1 MLKLLHFKETLQ
13 NDMTF
18 FQNLK
23 ILEFATV
30 LAGPAVGAFFAELG
44 AQVIKIEPPGGD
56 VTRHWRLPTETTHS
70 DTPAYFC
77 AVNWGKQSVVIDLK
91 TLQGQEQARELCRTA
106 DVVICNFK
114 PGAARRLGL
123 SYEALQAENPSM
135 IYAHLSGYG
144 SENPRAGYDAI
155 VQAESG
161 FMYLNGQEGS
171 PPNKMPVAL
180 IDLLAAHQLKEAIL
194 VALLNQT
201 QTQHGALIEVSL
213 LQTALSSLAN
223 QATNWLMAAH
233 APQKMGTEHPN
244 IVPYGHLAK
253 TQDGSTLLLGV
264 GTDTQFQSLCQLLGM
279 PELAHD
285 SRFQTN
291 AARVQHR
298 EILRPLIN
306 TAFLSQTEEP
316 LLSRMHAHNIPV
328 GKIHSI
334 PEALALPEAQDLLL
348 EVAHFKGVRTVAFDI
363 RGQSRVKLSP
373 PPRLGEHTDVVLG
386 G

>member
-1 MLKLLHFKETLQ
+1 
-13 NDMTF
+13 MTF

-44 AQVIKIEPPGGD
+44 AQVIKVEPPGGD
-56 VTRHWRLPTETTHS
+56 VTRHWRLPTESPNS

-77 AVNWGKQSVVIDLK
+77 AVNWGKQSVVLDLK
-91 TLQGQEQARELCRTA
+91 TPQGQAQARELCRDA
-106 DVVICNFK
+106 DVVVCNFK

-123 SYEALQAENPSM
+123 NYEALQPLNPTL

-144 SENPRAGYDAI
+144 SDNPRAGYDAI

-194 VALLNQT
+194 VALLNHTLT
-201 QTQHGALIEVSL
+201 QQGALIEVSL

-244 IVPYGHLAK
+244 IVPYGHLAQ
-253 TQDGSTLLLGV
+253 TRDGSTLLLGV
-264 GTDTQFQSLCQLLGM
+264 GTDVQFQSLCQLLEL
-279 PELAHD
+279 PELSRD
-285 SRFQTN
+285 PRFQTN
-291 AARVQHR
+291 AARVLHR
-298 EILRPLIN
+298 ESLRPLLN
-306 TAFLSQTEEP
+306 NAFLALTEEP
-316 LLSRMHAHNIPV
+316 LLTQMHTHNIPV

-334 PEALALPEAQDLLL
+334 PEALALPEAQDLLVQA
-348 EVAHFKGVRTVAFDI
+348 EQFKGVRTVAFEI
-363 RGQSRVKLSP
+363 QGQPRVALSP
-373 PPRLGEHTDVVLG
+373 PPCLGEHTHLILKDPSAIREG
-386 G
+386 DKPK